1 MFCIS
6 HLPSGACSG
15 AEALSEPL
23 GISPGQWGEVAS
35 GGSKVFKG
43 EKLNEEENQDFLF
56 LS

>member
-23 GISPGQWGEVAS
+23 GISPGQSGETAS
-35 GGSKVFKG
+35 RGSKVFKG
-43 EKLNEEENQDFLF
+43 KKLKEEVKQDFLF